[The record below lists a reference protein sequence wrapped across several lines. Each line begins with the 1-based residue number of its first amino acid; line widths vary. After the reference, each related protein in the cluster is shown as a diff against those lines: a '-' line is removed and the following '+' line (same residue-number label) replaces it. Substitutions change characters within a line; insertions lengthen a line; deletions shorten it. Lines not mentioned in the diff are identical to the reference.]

1 MTVAAHVVRP
11 VKDAALFLLH
21 RSFAA
26 AAAELKPEALAGALL
41 VIAPHADDETLG
53 CAAVILR
60 ASQAGRRICVIIV
73 SDGSQSIQSAVI
85 SPQQLAALRIEEA
98 VAAAGVLGV
107 AKADVAF
114 LGFSDSRLE
123 AHKPDIAEALSNHI
137 AALKPTQI
145 YTPYGID
152 GHQDHRA
159 LAAVVD
165 LLVRTGRVTCPI
177 YEYPIWFWPWDALRH
192 LAMPSRLR
200 RVSTTG
206 CLPTKNQAMLAY
218 RSQCENITGEAGTWF
233 LDKKFLSNFFRPNE
247 LFFEKPRRGEPAPN
261 A

>member
-41 VIAPHADDETLG
+41 VVAPHADDETLG

-85 SPQQLAALRIEEA
+85 SPQQLAVLCIEEA

-114 LGFSDSRLE
+114 LGFPDSRLE
-123 AHKPDIAEALSNHI
+123 AHKPVLLQSLNGDMRGAKALPISDIRQQ
-137 AALKPTQI
+137 P
-145 YTPYGID
+145 
-152 GHQDHRA
+152 
-159 LAAVVD
+159 
-165 LLVRTGRVTCPI
+165 
-177 YEYPIWFWPWDALRH
+177 
-192 LAMPSRLR
+192 
-200 RVSTTG
+200 
-206 CLPTKNQAMLAY
+206 
-218 RSQCENITGEAGTWF
+218 
-233 LDKKFLSNFFRPNE
+233 
-247 LFFEKPRRGEPAPN
+247 
-261 A
+261 